1 MIVLDTHVL
10 LWVDRDDAALGTHTR
25 ALIDD
30 AWRRGVDVGVSAI
43 SFWECAMLAQRGR
56 IALPSPVEAWRAEIL
71 EAGVAEVPLDGRIA
85 LRAAALEG
93 LHRDPADRFIVATA
107 LQQRARL
114 VTADEKLLAW
124 TSELIC
130 VDART

>member
-1 MIVLDTHVL
+1 MIVPDTHVL
-10 LWVDRDDAALGTHTR
+10 PRVDRDDAALGTHAR
-25 ALIDD
+25 ALIED

-43 SFWECAMLAQRGR
+43 SFWECTMLAQRGR
-56 IALPSPVEAWRAEIL
+56 IALPSPVDAWRAEIL

-85 LRAAALEG
+85 LLAAGLEG

-107 LQQRARL
+107 LQRRARL
-114 VTADEKLLAW
+114 VTADEKLLGW
-124 TSELIC
+124 TSELVC